1 MIYAEYRSSAN
12 DSVEADFTKPATI
25 TFQYLDD
32 TNYTITGSFLALDGV
47 TYIINDTVSVWAY
60 DYDNGVEITLN
71 ESSDPDQPTDPDDPN
86 DPSEPELAGTVIF
99 DADIDKGNAGTDSN
113 NASAYQ
119 VTKDGIVLEVS
130 SGILGTYNN
139 EMHYRIYKNQT
150 LTLTSTIGEI
160 VSVEFTCTASGDA
173 KYGPAGFS
181 TTDGY
186 YTYEGAVGTWKGSA
200 QQITFTASSN
210 QVRASQIVVTISGV
224 TTDIEEALIT
234 TPAARKLLHNGQI
247 VIIYDGKTYGL
258 DGQEKR

>member
-1 MIYAEYRSSAN
+1 
-12 DSVEADFTKPATI
+12 
-25 TFQYLDD
+25 
-32 TNYTITGSFLALDGV
+32 LDGV

-99 DADIDKGNAGTDSN
+99 DADIDQGNAGTDSK

-130 SGILGTYNN
+130 SGILGAYNN

-150 LTLTSTIGEI
+150 LTLSSTIGNI
-160 VSVEFTCTASGDA
+160 VSIEFVCTASGDA
-173 KYGPAGFS
+173 KYGPGCFTVS
-181 TTDGY
+181 TGD
-186 YTYEGAVGTWKGSA
+186 YTYEGAVGTWTGRA

-210 QVRASQIVVTISGV
+210 QVRATEIVVTVAG
-224 TTDIEEALIT
+224 IT
-234 TPAARKLLHNGQI
+234 TGVENVENATTTYKILRDGQI
-247 VIIYDGKTYGL
+247 LIISNDKTYSVDGL
-258 DGQEKR
+258 KIQ